1 MDAIQ
6 DLTGKVALITGA
18 GQGMGKAIARSLGSL
33 GANLVINDIN
43 LKAVKAAESNLKDD
57 GHKVIGVAGDVTSK
71 TDVDHIIS
79 STLQS
84 YGSIHILINNAGIL
98 RPTHLIDIE
107 EDEWDLV
114 VNANLKST
122 YLCSRAVLEPMRKN
136 KWGRIVNL
144 SSSAGRK
151 YSTIGGAHYSAAKAG
166 ILGLTRHLAKE
177 EAPNGITVNAICPG
191 LIDTEMVR
199 STINPERTKEYADS
213 FPIPRL
219 GHPWEVAELVK
230 FIASD
235 QAAYITGAALD
246 INGGDLMM

>member
-43 LKAVKAAESNLKDD
+43 LKAVKAAESHLKDG

-98 RPTHLIDIE
+98 RPTHLSDIE

-122 YLCSRAVLEPMRKN
+122 YLCHSN
-136 KWGRIVNL
+136 K
-144 SSSAGRK
+144 
-151 YSTIGGAHYSAAKAG
+151 
-166 ILGLTRHLAKE
+166 
-177 EAPNGITVNAICPG
+177 
-191 LIDTEMVR
+191 
-199 STINPERTKEYADS
+199 
-213 FPIPRL
+213 PRL
-219 GHPWEVAELVK
+219 
-230 FIASD
+230 I
-235 QAAYITGAALD
+235 
-246 INGGDLMM
+246 